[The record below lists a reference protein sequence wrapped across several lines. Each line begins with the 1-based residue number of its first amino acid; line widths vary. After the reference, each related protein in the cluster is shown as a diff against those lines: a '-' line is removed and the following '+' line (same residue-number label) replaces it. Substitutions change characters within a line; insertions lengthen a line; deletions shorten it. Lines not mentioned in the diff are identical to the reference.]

1 MIPPL
6 APCPLEAGWELIWQQ
21 SLPNPTADQR
31 FGGFSGMALDWP
43 RRRLWLLSDAKRTH
57 SVALHW
63 QGTVRQPVF
72 SVQTPLPLQGQGSQ
86 KLDAEALVRAPGSTA
101 ERFWMASE
109 ARNPSKRPASLL
121 ELKLLG
127 SGGFAIQQQ
136 WPLPPEWQPQQG
148 RGLRRNKGPEALVA
162 LPGLRFV
169 LAAEASLQQDS
180 SRQLRLLL
188 AEQQGQQMKFTP
200 LGTPLLVSAPLQAKA
215 HWGLTSLLPAQATEQ
230 PPLLALWRGY
240 AEPNSW
246 WNRLSLLP
254 PLPLDQAPSRAVAP
268 LMRWDLR
275 DVGLEPGNWEALT
288 AGPQLEDGRPT
299 LLLASDDNFSP
310 FQQNRLALLAPLQPE
325 ACASADSR

>member
-1 MIPPL
+1 
-6 APCPLEAGWELIWQQ
+6 
-21 SLPNPTADQR
+21 
-31 FGGFSGMALDWP
+31 MALDWP

-57 SVALHW
+57 SVALQW
-63 QGTVRQPVF
+63 QGSVRQPEL
-72 SVQTPLPLQGQGSQ
+72 SVQDPQPLQGQGSQ
-86 KLDAEALVRAPGSTA
+86 KLDAEALVRGPSTVP

-109 ARNPSKRPASLL
+109 ARDPSKRPASLL

-136 WPLPPEWQPQQG
+136 WPLPAEWQPQQG
-148 RGLRRNKGPEALVA
+148 RGLKRNKGPEALVA

-180 SRQLRLLL
+180 PRQLRLLL
-188 AEQQGQQMKFTP
+188 AQQQGQQMRFTP
-200 LGTPLLVSAPLQAKA
+200 LGAPLLVSAPLQAQA
-215 HWGLTSLLPAQATEQ
+215 HWGLTSLLPAQAGEQ

-254 PLPLDQAPSRAVAP
+254 PLPLDQAPSRTVAP
-268 LMRWDLR
+268 LMRWALR
-275 DVGLEPGNWEALT
+275 DVGLVPDNWEALT

-325 ACASADSR
+325 ACGSADSR

>member
-1 MIPPL
+1 
-6 APCPLEAGWELIWQQ
+6 
-21 SLPNPTADQR
+21 
-31 FGGFSGMALDWP
+31 MALDWP

-72 SVQTPLPLQGQGSQ
+72 SVQAPQPLQGQGSQ
-86 KLDAEALVRAPGSTA
+86 KLDAEALVRAPGSTT

-136 WPLPPEWQPQQG
+136 WPLPGEWQPQQG

-200 LGTPLLVSAPLQAKA
+200 LGTPLLVSAPLQAEA
-215 HWGLTSLLPAQATEQ
+215 HWGLTSLLPAQAAEQ

-254 PLPLDQAPSRAVAP
+254 PLPLDQAPNRAVAP

-275 DVGLEPGNWEALT
+275 DVGLESDNWEALT

>member
-1 MIPPL
+1 M
-6 APCPLEAGWELIWQQ
+6 IWQQ
-21 SLPNPTADQR
+21 SLPKPTADQR

-72 SVQTPLPLQGQGSQ
+72 SVQAPQPLQGQGSQ

-200 LGTPLLVSAPLQAKA
+200 LGTPLLLSAPLQAKA
-215 HWGLTSLLPAQATEQ
+215 HWGLTSLLPAQAAEQ

-275 DVGLEPGNWEALT
+275 DVGLEPDNWEALT

>member
-1 MIPPL
+1 MRKPSCAHLAAPL
-6 APCPLEAGWELIWQQ
+6 SAFGW
-21 SLPNPTADQR
+21 
-31 FGGFSGMALDWP
+31 
-43 RRRLWLLSDAKRTH
+43 
-57 SVALHW
+57 
-63 QGTVRQPVF
+63 PVKPA
-72 SVQTPLPLQGQGSQ
+72 T
-86 KLDAEALVRAPGSTA
+86 
-101 ERFWMASE
+101 
-109 ARNPSKRPASLL
+109 PASALRVCWS
-121 ELKLLG
+121 LKLLG

-136 WPLPPEWQPQQG
+136 WPLPAEWQPQQG

-200 LGTPLLVSAPLQAKA
+200 LGTPLLVSAPLQAEA
-215 HWGLTSLLPAQATEQ
+215 HWGLTSLLPAQAGEQ

-275 DVGLEPGNWEALT
+275 DVGLEPDNWEALT

>member
-1 MIPPL
+1 MIPVL

-21 SLPNPTADQR
+21 SLPKPTADQR

-72 SVQTPLPLQGQGSQ
+72 SVQAPQPLQGQGSQ
-86 KLDAEALVRAPGSTA
+86 KLDAEALVRAPGSTT
-101 ERFWMASE
+101 ERFWMTSE

-136 WPLPPEWQPQQG
+136 WPLPGEWQPQQG

-162 LPGLRFV
+162 LLGLRFV

-200 LGTPLLVSAPLQAKA
+200 LGTPLLVSAPLQAEA

-254 PLPLDQAPSRAVAP
+254 PLPLDQEPSRAVAP

-275 DVGLEPGNWEALT
+275 DVGLESDNWEALT

>member
-1 MIPPL
+1 MV
-6 APCPLEAGWELIWQQ
+6 
-21 SLPNPTADQR
+21 
-31 FGGFSGMALDWP
+31 LDWP

-63 QGTVRQPVF
+63 QGTVRQPVL
-72 SVQTPLPLQGQGSQ
+72 SVQAPQPLQGQGSQ
-86 KLDAEALVRAPGSTA
+86 KLDGEALVRGPGSA
-101 ERFWMASE
+101 PERFWMASE

-136 WPLPPEWQPQQG
+136 WPLPAEWQPQQG

-169 LAAEASLQQDS
+169 LAAEAPLQQDS

-188 AEQQGQQMKFTP
+188 AQQQGQQMRFTP
-200 LGTPLLVSAPLQAKA
+200 LGTPLLVSAPLQAQA
-215 HWGLTSLLPAQATEQ
+215 HWGLTSLLPTQAGEQ

-254 PLPLDQAPSRAVAP
+254 PLPLDQAPSRAMAP

-275 DVGLEPGNWEALT
+275 DVGLEPDNWEALT

-325 ACASADSR
+325 ACGSADSR

>member
-6 APCPLEAGWELIWQQ
+6 APCPLEAGWELIRQQ

-72 SVQTPLPLQGQGSQ
+72 AVQAPQPLQGQGSQ
-86 KLDAEALVRAPGSTA
+86 KLDGEALVRGPGSA
-101 ERFWMASE
+101 PERFWMASE

-121 ELKLLG
+121 ELKLLS

-136 WPLPPEWQPQQG
+136 WPLPAEWQPQQG
-148 RGLRRNKGPEALVA
+148 RGLKRNKGPEALVA

-169 LAAEASLQQDS
+169 LAAEAPLQQDS

-188 AEQQGQQMKFTP
+188 AQQQGQQMRFTP
-200 LGTPLLVSAPLQAKA
+200 LGTPLLVSAPLQAQA
-215 HWGLTSLLPAQATEQ
+215 HWGLTSLLPTQAGEQ

-254 PLPLDQAPSRAVAP
+254 PLPLDQAPSRAMAP

-275 DVGLEPGNWEALT
+275 DVGLEPDNWEALT

-325 ACASADSR
+325 ACGSADSR

>member
-1 MIPPL
+1 
-6 APCPLEAGWELIWQQ
+6 
-21 SLPNPTADQR
+21 
-31 FGGFSGMALDWP
+31 MALDWP

-72 SVQTPLPLQGQGSQ
+72 SVQAPQPLQGQGSQ
-86 KLDAEALVRAPGSTA
+86 KLDAEALVRAPGSTT

-169 LAAEASLQQDS
+169 LAAEAPLQQDS

-200 LGTPLLVSAPLQAKA
+200 LGTALLVSAPLQAEA
-215 HWGLTSLLPAQATEQ
+215 HWGLTSLLPAQAAEQ

-275 DVGLEPGNWEALT
+275 DVGLEPDNWEALT

>member
-1 MIPPL
+1 
-6 APCPLEAGWELIWQQ
+6 
-21 SLPNPTADQR
+21 
-31 FGGFSGMALDWP
+31 MALDWP

-72 SVQTPLPLQGQGSQ
+72 AVQAPQPLQGQGSQ
-86 KLDAEALVRAPGSTA
+86 KLDGEALVRGPGSA
-101 ERFWMASE
+101 PERFWMASE
-109 ARNPSKRPASLL
+109 ARTPSKRPASLL

-136 WPLPPEWQPQQG
+136 WPLPAEWQPQQG

-162 LPGLRFV
+162 LPELRFV
-169 LAAEASLQQDS
+169 LAAEAPLQQDS

-188 AEQQGQQMKFTP
+188 AQQQGQQMRFTP
-200 LGTPLLVSAPLQAKA
+200 LGTPLLVSAPLQAQA
-215 HWGLTSLLPAQATEQ
+215 HWGLTSLLPTQAGEQ

-254 PLPLDQAPSRAVAP
+254 PLPLDQAPSRAMAP

-275 DVGLEPGNWEALT
+275 DVGLEPDNWEALT

-325 ACASADSR
+325 ACGSADSR

>member
-1 MIPPL
+1 MIPVL

-57 SVALHW
+57 ILALRW
-63 QGTVRQPVF
+63 GGTVRQPLF
-72 SVQTPLPLQGQGSQ
+72 SQQAFQGLQGQGSQ
-86 KLDAEALVRAPGSTA
+86 KLDGEALVRSPGGSP

-109 ARNPSKRPASLL
+109 ARNPKKRPAALL
-121 ELKLLG
+121 ELKLLS
-127 SGGFAIQQQ
+127 SGGFVLQQQ
-136 WPLPPEWQPQQG
+136 WPLPDDWQPQQG
-148 RGLRRNKGPEALVA
+148 RGLGRNKGPEALVP
-162 LPGLRFV
+162 LPGLRFL
-169 LAAEASLQQDS
+169 LAAESSLQQDS

-188 AEQQGQQMKFTP
+188 AQQQGQQMRFKP
-200 LGTPLLVSAPLQAKA
+200 LGSSLLVSAPLAAKPR
-215 HWGLTSLLPAQATEQ
+215 WGLTALLRATAGAQ

-254 PLPLDQAPSRAVAP
+254 PISLDEQPRRAVAP
-268 LMRWDLR
+268 LMRWDLS
-275 DVGLEPGNWEALT
+275 DVGLEPDNWEALT

-299 LLLASDDNFSP
+299 LLMASDDNFNP

-325 ACASADSR
+325 PCASADSR

>member
-1 MIPPL
+1 
-6 APCPLEAGWELIWQQ
+6 
-21 SLPNPTADQR
+21 
-31 FGGFSGMALDWP
+31 MALDWP

-63 QGTVRQPVF
+63 QGTVRQAVF
-72 SVQTPLPLQGQGSQ
+72 SVKAPQQLQGQGSQ
-86 KLDAEALVRAPGSTA
+86 KLDAEALVRAPGSA
-101 ERFWMASE
+101 PERFWMASE

-136 WPLPPEWQPQQG
+136 WPLPAEWQPQQG
-148 RGLRRNKGPEALVA
+148 RGLMRNKGPEALVA

-188 AEQQGQQMKFTP
+188 AQQPGEQMQFTP
-200 LGTPLLVSAPLQAKA
+200 LGAPLLVSAPLQAQA
-215 HWGLTSLLPAQATEQ
+215 HWGLTSLLPAQAGEQ

-268 LMRWDLR
+268 LIRWDLR

-288 AGPQLEDGRPT
+288 SGPQLEDGRPT

>member
-72 SVQTPLPLQGQGSQ
+72 SVQAPQPLNGQGSQ
-86 KLDAEALVRAPGSTA
+86 TLDAEALVRAPGSTA

-169 LAAEASLQQDS
+169 LASEASLQQDS

-188 AEQQGQQMKFTP
+188 AKQQGQQMKFTP

-268 LMRWDLR
+268 LMHWDLR
-275 DVGLEPGNWEALT
+275 DVGLEPDNWEALT

>member
-1 MIPPL
+1 MIPVL

-21 SLPNPTADQR
+21 SLPKPTADQR

-72 SVQTPLPLQGQGSQ
+72 SVQAPQPLQGQGSQ
-86 KLDAEALVRAPGSTA
+86 KLDAEALVRAPGSTT

-136 WPLPPEWQPQQG
+136 WPLPAEWQPQQG

-200 LGTPLLVSAPLQAKA
+200 LGTALLVSAPLQAKA
-215 HWGLTSLLPAQATEQ
+215 HWGLTSLLPAQAAEQ

-254 PLPLDQAPSRAVAP
+254 PLPLGQAPSRAVAP

-275 DVGLEPGNWEALT
+275 DVGLEPDNWEALT

>member
-21 SLPNPTADQR
+21 SLPKPTADQR

-43 RRRLWLLSDAKRTH
+43 RRRVWLLSDANRTH

-72 SVQTPLPLQGQGSQ
+72 SVQAPQPLQAQGSQ
-86 KLDAEALVRAPGSTA
+86 KLDAEALVRAPGSTT

-169 LAAEASLQQDS
+169 LAAEASLRQDS

-200 LGTPLLVSAPLQAKA
+200 LGTPLLVSAPLQAEA

-254 PLPLDQAPSRAVAP
+254 PLPLDQAPSRAMAP
-268 LMRWDLR
+268 MMRWDLR
-275 DVGLEPGNWEALT
+275 DVGLEPDNWEALT

>member
-1 MIPPL
+1 
-6 APCPLEAGWELIWQQ
+6 
-21 SLPNPTADQR
+21 
-31 FGGFSGMALDWP
+31 MALDWP

-72 SVQTPLPLQGQGSQ
+72 SVQAPQPLQGQGSQ
-86 KLDAEALVRAPGSTA
+86 KLDAEALVRAPGSTT

-136 WPLPPEWQPQQG
+136 WPLPAEWQPQQG

-200 LGTPLLVSAPLQAKA
+200 LGTPLLVSAPLQAEA

-268 LMRWDLR
+268 MMRWDLR
-275 DVGLEPGNWEALT
+275 DVGLEPDNWEALT

>member
-1 MIPPL
+1 MIPVL

-21 SLPNPTADQR
+21 SLPKPTADQR

-72 SVQTPLPLQGQGSQ
+72 SVQAPQPLQGQGSQ
-86 KLDAEALVRAPGSTA
+86 KLDAEALVRAPGSTT

-136 WPLPPEWQPQQG
+136 WPLPAEWQPQQG

-200 LGTPLLVSAPLQAKA
+200 LGTPLLVSAPLQAEA
-215 HWGLTSLLPAQATEQ
+215 HWGLTSLLPAQAAGQ

-275 DVGLEPGNWEALT
+275 DVGLEPDNWEALT

>member
-1 MIPPL
+1 
-6 APCPLEAGWELIWQQ
+6 
-21 SLPNPTADQR
+21 
-31 FGGFSGMALDWP
+31 MALDWP
-43 RRRLWLLSDAKRTH
+43 RRRLWLLSDAKRTQ

-72 SVQTPLPLQGQGSQ
+72 SVQAPQRLQGQGNQ
-86 KLDAEALVRAPGSTA
+86 KLDAEALVRLPGT
-101 ERFWMASE
+101 EPQRFWMASE

-121 ELKLLG
+121 ELQLLG

-136 WPLPPEWQPQQG
+136 WPLPADWQPQQG

-180 SRQLRLLL
+180 PRRLRLLL
-188 AEQQGQQMKFTP
+188 AQQQGQQMRFTP
-200 LGTPLLVSAPLQAKA
+200 LGTPLLVSAPLQAQA
-215 HWGLTSLLPAQATEQ
+215 HWGLTSLLPAQAAER

-275 DVGLEPGNWEALT
+275 DVGLEPDNWEALT

>member
-1 MIPPL
+1 
-6 APCPLEAGWELIWQQ
+6 
-21 SLPNPTADQR
+21 
-31 FGGFSGMALDWP
+31 MALDWP

-72 SVQTPLPLQGQGSQ
+72 AVQAPQPLQGQGSQ
-86 KLDAEALVRAPGSTA
+86 KLDAEALARAPGSA
-101 ERFWMASE
+101 PERFWMASE

-136 WPLPPEWQPQQG
+136 WPLPAEWQPQQG

-169 LAAEASLQQDS
+169 LAAEAPLQQDS

-188 AEQQGQQMKFTP
+188 AQQQGQQMRFTP
-200 LGTPLLVSAPLQAKA
+200 LGTPLLVSAPLQAQA
-215 HWGLTSLLPAQATEQ
+215 HWGLTSLLPTQAGEQ

-254 PLPLDQAPSRAVAP
+254 PLPLDQAPSRAMAP

-275 DVGLEPGNWEALT
+275 DVGLEPDNWEALT

-325 ACASADSR
+325 ACGSADSR

>member
-1 MIPPL
+1 MIPVL

-21 SLPNPTADQR
+21 SLPNPAADQR
-31 FGGFSGMALDWP
+31 LGGFSGMELDWP

-57 SVALHW
+57 SLALRW
-63 QGTVRQPVF
+63 DGTVRQPLF
-72 SVQTPLPLQGQGSQ
+72 SMQALQPLQGQGKQ
-86 KLDAEALVRAPGSTA
+86 KLDGEALVRLPGTAPQ
-101 ERFWMASE
+101 RFWMASE
-109 ARNPSKRPASLL
+109 ARNPSKRPASLF

-136 WPLPPEWQPQQG
+136 WPLPDEWQPQQG
-148 RGLRRNKGPEALVA
+148 RGLKRNKGPEALVP
-162 LPGLRFV
+162 LPGMRFV

-180 SRQLRLLL
+180 PRQLRLLL
-188 AEQQGQQMKFTP
+188 AQQQGQQMEFTP
-200 LGTPLLVSAPLQAKA
+200 LGTPLLVSAPLAAQP
-215 HWGLTSLLPAQATEQ
+215 HWGLTALLPAQAGAQ

-240 AEPNSW
+240 AEPNKW

-254 PLPLDQAPSRAVAP
+254 PLPLDQRPRRALAP

-275 DVGLEPGNWEALT
+275 DVGLEPDNWEALT

-325 ACASADSR
+325 PCASADSR

>member
-1 MIPPL
+1 
-6 APCPLEAGWELIWQQ
+6 
-21 SLPNPTADQR
+21 
-31 FGGFSGMALDWP
+31 MALDWP

-72 SVQTPLPLQGQGSQ
+72 SVQAPQPLQGQGSQ
-86 KLDAEALVRAPGSTA
+86 KLDAEALVRAPGSTT

-200 LGTPLLVSAPLQAKA
+200 LGTPLLVSAPLQAEA
-215 HWGLTSLLPAQATEQ
+215 HWGLTSLLPAQAAEQ

-254 PLPLDQAPSRAVAP
+254 PLPLDQEPSRAVAP

-275 DVGLEPGNWEALT
+275 DVGLESDNWEALT

>member
-1 MIPPL
+1 
-6 APCPLEAGWELIWQQ
+6 
-21 SLPNPTADQR
+21 
-31 FGGFSGMALDWP
+31 MALDWP

-63 QGTVRQPVF
+63 QGTVSQPVF
-72 SVQTPLPLQGQGSQ
+72 SVQAPQPLQGQGSQ
-86 KLDAEALVRAPGSTA
+86 KLDAEALVRAPGSTT

-136 WPLPPEWQPQQG
+136 WPLPAEWQPQQG

-200 LGTPLLVSAPLQAKA
+200 LGTPLLVSAPLQAEA

-275 DVGLEPGNWEALT
+275 DVGLEPDNWEALT

>member
-1 MIPPL
+1 MIPVL

-72 SVQTPLPLQGQGSQ
+72 SVQAPQPLQGQGSQ

-200 LGTPLLVSAPLQAKA
+200 LGTALLVSAPLQAKA

-275 DVGLEPGNWEALT
+275 DVGLEPDNWEALT

-325 ACASADSR
+325 ACGSADSR

>member
-1 MIPPL
+1 MIPVL

-21 SLPNPTADQR
+21 SLPKSAADQR
-31 FGGFSGMALDWP
+31 LGGFSGMALDWP
-43 RRRLWLLSDAKRTH
+43 RRRLLLLSDAKRTH
-57 SVALHW
+57 SLALHW
-63 QGTVRQPVF
+63 DGTVRQSLF
-72 SVQTPLPLQGQGSQ
+72 SVQAPRPLQGQGSQ
-86 KLDAEALVRAPGSTA
+86 KLDGEALVRLPGTAPR
-101 ERFWMASE
+101 RFWMVSE

-136 WPLPPEWQPQQG
+136 WPLPAEWQPQQG
-148 RGLRRNKGPEALVA
+148 RGLKRNKGPEALVP
-162 LPGLRFV
+162 LPGMRFV

-180 SRQLRLLL
+180 PRQLRLLL
-188 AEQQGQQMKFTP
+188 AQQQGQQMQFTP
-200 LGTPLLVSAPLQAKA
+200 LGTSLLVSAPLVAQP
-215 HWGLTSLLPAQATEQ
+215 HWGLTALLPAQAGAQ

-240 AEPNSW
+240 AEPNQW

-254 PLPLDQAPSRAVAP
+254 PLPLDQRPRRALAP

-275 DVGLEPGNWEALT
+275 DVGLEPDNWEALT

-325 ACASADSR
+325 PCASADSR

>member
-1 MIPPL
+1 MIPVL

-21 SLPNPTADQR
+21 SLPKPTADQR

-72 SVQTPLPLQGQGSQ
+72 SVQAPQPLQGQGSQ
-86 KLDAEALVRAPGSTA
+86 KLDAEALVRAPGSTT

-136 WPLPPEWQPQQG
+136 WPLPGEWQPQQG

-188 AEQQGQQMKFTP
+188 AEQQGQQMHFTP
-200 LGTPLLVSAPLQAKA
+200 LGTALLVSAPLQAEA
-215 HWGLTSLLPAQATEQ
+215 HWGLTSLLPAQAAEQ

-254 PLPLDQAPSRAVAP
+254 PLPLDQEPSRAVAP

-275 DVGLEPGNWEALT
+275 NVGLEPDNWEALT

>member
-1 MIPPL
+1 M
-6 APCPLEAGWELIWQQ
+6 
-21 SLPNPTADQR
+21 ADQR

-72 SVQTPLPLQGQGSQ
+72 SVQAPQPLQGQGSQ
-86 KLDAEALVRAPGSTA
+86 KLDAEALVRGPGTAP

-109 ARNPSKRPASLL
+109 ARNSSKRPASLL
-121 ELKLLG
+121 ELKLLS

-136 WPLPPEWQPQQG
+136 WPLPAAWQPQQG

-162 LPGLRFV
+162 LRGLRFV
-169 LAAEASLQQDS
+169 LAAEAPLQQDS
-180 SRQLRLLL
+180 PRQLRLLL
-188 AEQQGQQMKFTP
+188 AQRQGQQMRFTP
-200 LGTPLLVSAPLQAKA
+200 LGTPLLVSAPLQAQA
-215 HWGLTSLLPAQATEQ
+215 HWGLTSLLPVQAGEQ
-230 PPLLALWRGY
+230 PPVLALWRGY

-254 PLPLDQAPSRAVAP
+254 PLPLDQAPSRAMAP

-275 DVGLEPGNWEALT
+275 DVGLEPDNWEALT

-325 ACASADSR
+325 ACGSADSR

>member
-1 MIPPL
+1 M
-6 APCPLEAGWELIWQQ
+6 IWQQ

-72 SVQTPLPLQGQGSQ
+72 SVQAPQPLQGQGSQ
-86 KLDAEALVRAPGSTA
+86 KLDAEALVRAPGSTT

-200 LGTPLLVSAPLQAKA
+200 LGTPLLLSAPLQAKA
-215 HWGLTSLLPAQATEQ
+215 HWGLTSLLPAQAAEQ

-275 DVGLEPGNWEALT
+275 DVGLEPDNWEALT

>member
-1 MIPPL
+1 
-6 APCPLEAGWELIWQQ
+6 
-21 SLPNPTADQR
+21 
-31 FGGFSGMALDWP
+31 MALDWP
-43 RRRLWLLSDAKRTH
+43 RRRLWLLSDAKRTY
-57 SVALHW
+57 SVALQW

-72 SVQTPLPLQGQGSQ
+72 SVQAPQLLQGQGSL
-86 KLDAEALVRAPGSTA
+86 KFDAEALVRGSGSAP

-109 ARNPSKRPASLL
+109 ARNPSKRPASLF

-136 WPLPPEWQPQQG
+136 WPLPAEWQPQQG
-148 RGLRRNKGPEALVA
+148 RGLKRNKGPEALVA

-169 LAAEASLQQDS
+169 LAAEAPLQQDS

-188 AEQQGQQMKFTP
+188 AQQQGQQMRFTP
-200 LGTPLLVSAPLQAKA
+200 LGTPLLVSAPLQAQA
-215 HWGLTSLLPAQATEQ
+215 HWGLTSLLPTQAGEQ

-254 PLPLDQAPSRAVAP
+254 PLPLDQAPSRAMAP

-275 DVGLEPGNWEALT
+275 DVGLEPDNWEALT

-325 ACASADSR
+325 PCGSANSR

>member
-21 SLPNPTADQR
+21 SLPKPTADQR

-43 RRRLWLLSDAKRTH
+43 QRRLWLLSDAKRTH

-72 SVQTPLPLQGQGSQ
+72 SVQAPQPLQGQGSQ
-86 KLDAEALVRAPGSTA
+86 KLDAEALVRAPGSTT

-136 WPLPPEWQPQQG
+136 WPLPAEWQPQQG

-200 LGTPLLVSAPLQAKA
+200 LGTPLLVSAPLQAEA

-275 DVGLEPGNWEALT
+275 DVGLEPDNWEALT

>member
-1 MIPPL
+1 M
-6 APCPLEAGWELIWQQ
+6 
-21 SLPNPTADQR
+21 ADQR

-43 RRRLWLLSDAKRTH
+43 RRRMWLLSDAKRTH

-72 SVQTPLPLQGQGSQ
+72 SVQAPQPLQGQGSQ
-86 KLDAEALVRAPGSTA
+86 KLDAEALVRAPGSTT

-200 LGTPLLVSAPLQAKA
+200 LGTALLVSAPLQAEA
-215 HWGLTSLLPAQATEQ
+215 HWGLTSLLPAQAAEQ

-268 LMRWDLR
+268 LIRWDLR
-275 DVGLEPGNWEALT
+275 AVGLEPDNWEALT

-325 ACASADSR
+325 ACGSADSR

>member
-1 MIPPL
+1 
-6 APCPLEAGWELIWQQ
+6 
-21 SLPNPTADQR
+21 
-31 FGGFSGMALDWP
+31 
-43 RRRLWLLSDAKRTH
+43 
-57 SVALHW
+57 
-63 QGTVRQPVF
+63 
-72 SVQTPLPLQGQGSQ
+72 
-86 KLDAEALVRAPGSTA
+86 
-101 ERFWMASE
+101 MASE

-136 WPLPPEWQPQQG
+136 WPLPAEWQPQQG

-180 SRQLRLLL
+180 PRQLRLLL
-188 AEQQGQQMKFTP
+188 AQQQGQQMRFTP
-200 LGTPLLVSAPLQAKA
+200 LGTPLLVSAPLQAQA
-215 HWGLTSLLPAQATEQ
+215 HWGLTSLLPAQAGEQ

-275 DVGLEPGNWEALT
+275 DVGLEPDNWEALT

-325 ACASADSR
+325 ACGSADSR

>member
-1 MIPPL
+1 
-6 APCPLEAGWELIWQQ
+6 
-21 SLPNPTADQR
+21 
-31 FGGFSGMALDWP
+31 MALDWP

-57 SVALHW
+57 SLELRW
-63 QGTVRQPVF
+63 DGTVRQPLL
-72 SVQTPLPLQGQGSQ
+72 SAQAPQPLQGQGRQ
-86 KLDAEALVRAPGSTA
+86 KLDGEALVRTPGGSP

-109 ARNPSKRPASLL
+109 ARNPQKQPASLF
-121 ELKLLG
+121 ELKLLR

-136 WPLPPEWQPQQG
+136 WPLPAEWQPQQG
-148 RGLRRNKGPEALVA
+148 QGMRRNKGPEALVA

-169 LAAEASLQQDS
+169 LAAEAPLQQDS

-188 AEQQGQQMKFTP
+188 AKQQGQQMQFTP
-200 LGTPLLVSAPLQAKA
+200 LGTPLLVSAPLEAQP
-215 HWGLTSLLPAQATEQ
+215 HWGLTALLPAQAGEQ

-240 AEPNSW
+240 AEPNKW

-254 PLPLDQAPSRAVAP
+254 AVPLDQKPERAVAP

-275 DVGLEPGNWEALT
+275 DVGLEPDNWEALT